1 MDSIKII
8 RFKLLQDGHLSHVL
22 FLKHAND
29 LGTHGILLTSFSFP
43 ASRYICS
50 LCHQGLL
57 DDGKTLGQ
65 LQDK

>member
-1 MDSIKII
+1 MCIN
-8 RFKLLQDGHLSHVL
+8 HLY
-22 FLKHAND
+22 KCENN

-43 ASRYICS
+43 VSQYIYS

-65 LQDK
+65 LQGK